1 MTLLGKLASGGMTVI
16 LTTHDMDAVP
26 EFADLVYVLRAGGE
40 IALHGTPE
48 ELFANASALE
58 ASNVRPP
65 VLAELFDRLR
75 QEDPDAPAPALT
87 VDEAARRLT
96 AWKRGDAKAEGN
108 RA

>member
-1 MTLLGKLASGGMTVI
+1 MRDLADGGMTVI

-26 EFADLVYVLRAGGE
+26 EFADLVYVLRSGGE

-75 QEDPDAPAPALT
+75 LQDPDAPTPALT
-87 VDEAARRLT
+87 VDEAARRLA
-96 AWKRGDAKAEGN
+96 AWKRGDTTTGGGTS
-108 RA
+108 